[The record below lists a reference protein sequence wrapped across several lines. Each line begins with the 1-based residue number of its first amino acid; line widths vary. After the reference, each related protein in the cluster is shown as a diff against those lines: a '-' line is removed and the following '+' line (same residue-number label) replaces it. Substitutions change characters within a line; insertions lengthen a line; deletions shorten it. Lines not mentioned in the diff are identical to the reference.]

1 MIDIGQ
7 VLPLFIFQPLHREKV
22 AVFDY
27 QGLSPREDK
36 GGAETAVSTVS
47 DDSMRRA
54 GVGCV
59 CLFLHSLTVISFELS
74 VAMNSG
80 AYMHWMVLRP
90 LEKWPAWLTQRSL
103 STK

>member
-36 GGAETAVSTVS
+36 GGGR
-47 DDSMRRA
+47 D
-54 GVGCV
+54 C
-59 CLFLHSLTVISFELS
+59 CL
-74 VAMNSG
+74 NSIG
-80 AYMHWMVLRP
+80 
-90 LEKWPAWLTQRSL
+90 
-103 STK
+103 